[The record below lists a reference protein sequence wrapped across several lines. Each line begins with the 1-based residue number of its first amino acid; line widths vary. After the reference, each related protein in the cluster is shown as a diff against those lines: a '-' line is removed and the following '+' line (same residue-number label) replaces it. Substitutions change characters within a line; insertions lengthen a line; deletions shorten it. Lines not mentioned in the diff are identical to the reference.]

1 MQKRISF
8 INSVITSYSIHYTKL
23 YDFVE
28 FNGAY
33 NGNENWA
40 PGLKFGFFPSGAI
53 GWLVSEENFMKNN
66 LPFIEY
72 FKIRYSYGIVGSD
85 SGIGGNRFT
94 YMSQFDTSNGGIA
107 YARNS
112 VSFGEGPSQTKYSPI
127 YVEGVPANPENTWE
141 EAIKQNIGFELAT

>member
-1 MQKRISF
+1 MDR
-8 INSVITSYSIHYTKL
+8 Y
-23 YDFVE
+23 FVE

-40 PGLKFGFFPSGAI
+40 PGLKFGFFPSGAV

-94 YMSQFDTSNGGIA
+94 YMSQFDTGNGGVITS
-107 YARNS
+107 YS
-112 VSFGEGPSQTKYSPI
+112 IHYTKLYEIRSPL
-127 YVEGVPANPENTWE
+127 NTVLLT
-141 EAIKQNIGFELAT
+141 ISSISPFLIQELGLTIRTCPIFSNVFTG